1 MKNTKLVVGHLMKD
15 QLHVKSFTT
24 SKHLNWIKSLK
35 SDELVEF
42 FDELLKLVI
51 YVSEGKKDV
60 ETLTVFL
67 DEWRETALLN
77 LEPDIIEEIA
87 EAEKELDA
95 GGGKEWSQIKKEIGL

>member
-1 MKNTKLVVGHLMKD
+1 MKD
-15 QLHVKSFTT
+15 QLFVKSFTT
-24 SKHLNWIKSLK
+24 SKHLNWIKCLE

-51 YVSEGKKDV
+51 YISEGKKDV
-60 ETLTVFL
+60 ETLKVFL

-77 LEPDIIEEIA
+77 LEPEVIEDIA
-87 EAEKELDA
+87 EAEKELNA